1 MTQVTA
7 LERAVIRNIAVSTSV
22 EVLVKEISSGPEA
35 VKDNQVNAVI
45 LNLKK
50 KGLVSQSATNVV
62 ALTAAGVAVHADEF
76 PVVKDLDTLRHES
89 NVELSKE
96 HPMSVEELVLT
107 NQLIDIRKS
116 ANKIDAMLAG
126 LQVALISDRLLKEAL
141 EDQQLAA

>member
-50 KGLVSQSATNVV
+50 KGLVSQSAPNVV
-62 ALTAAGVAVHADEF
+62 ALTADGVAVHAVEF
-76 PVVKDLDTLRHES
+76 PAPKDLDTLRHES
-89 NVELSKE
+89 NLELNRVR
-96 HPMSVEELVLT
+96 PMSVEELVLT
-107 NQLIDIRKS
+107 NQLVDLRKS